1 MDEKLINQ
9 FAFEIFSRA
18 RILEIEFKIFD
29 AETRLKKVESEGP
42 NPALTKMGIEDKQFP
57 MTKLIIQSQVNQHK
71 QELEELK
78 SQLEK
83 FREQKQI
90 NK

>member
-1 MDEKLINQ
+1 MDENIINQ
-9 FAFEIFSRA
+9 YAFEIFSRA
-18 RILEIEFKIFD
+18 KILKIEFNIFE
-29 AETRLKKVESEGP
+29 AEQRLERARSEKSEEI
-42 NPALTKMGIEDKQFP
+42 T
-57 MTKLIIQSQVNQHK
+57 LIIIESQVNQHK
-71 QELEELK
+71 QELEKLK